1 MDPEDPVAYRCHPEV
16 SCLASFVG
24 VRRELKQCSY
34 RVNVFGFPNA
44 AALSHQ
50 NPGLLD
56 QRKA

>member
-1 MDPEDPVAYRCHPEV
+1 MAQVLIT
-16 SCLASFVG
+16 S
-24 VRRELKQCSY
+24 SY